1 MMDRLEMKDDV
12 SKRRIKVR
20 EKICLV
26 DPCCIPPLYNTVCIM
41 FCSFY
46 SAAEHHVLKAFNQQ
60 AVVQ

>member
-1 MMDRLEMKDDV
+1 MMDRLEMKDV

-26 DPCCIPPLYNTVCIM
+26 DPCCIPPTGVCIM